1 MARQEYFPGD
11 SVFFVHSKGI
21 FPGTL
26 RGYNGST
33 IGVQWGYTK
42 LQNCADLRKALH
54 MRCRRPPRLNC
65 CCYTWC
71 SASTDPIVFAIRL
84 PQPSPNMPRQLQ
96 LLPLPMLFEVDQTH
110 ETMIKS
116 HRIRSE
122 TDTSSHFVSH
132 FMSVT
137 KKKWVTGPSSASKF
151 VRRDPQGTSCSVLPT
166 CWGCWHSL
174 PSSHTWINWIDLLKV
189 PPWCLHG
196 AMGRGEARW
205 GTWSWSGSPCCQPTP
220 AARARHATIKHQ
232 PGSWKQ
238 LRWVKSRMVLGRR

>member
-1 MARQEYFPGD
+1 M
-11 SVFFVHSKGI
+11 HSKGI

-26 RGYNGST
+26 REYNGST
-33 IGVQWGYTK
+33 IGVQWGYRK

-54 MRCRRPPRLNC
+54 MRCQRPPRLNC

-96 LLPLPMLFEVDQTH
+96 PLPLPMLFEVDQTH

-122 TDTSSHFVSH
+122 TDTSSHFVSILR
-132 FMSVT
+132 
-137 KKKWVTGPSSASKF
+137 SASAG
-151 VRRDPQGTSCSVLPT
+151 PQGTSCSVLPT

-174 PSSHTWINWIDLLKV
+174 PSSHTWHFSLLKV
-189 PPWCLHG
+189 PPWGLHGAGRGHG
-196 AMGRGEARW
+196 AMGRKTPGGEARW
-205 GTWSWSGSPCCQPTP
+205 GT
-220 AARARHATIKHQ
+220 
-232 PGSWKQ
+232 
-238 LRWVKSRMVLGRR
+238 

>member
-1 MARQEYFPGD
+1 M
-11 SVFFVHSKGI
+11 HSKGI

-26 RGYNGST
+26 REYNGST
-33 IGVQWGYTK
+33 IGVQWGYRK

-54 MRCRRPPRLNC
+54 MRCQRPPRLNC

-96 LLPLPMLFEVDQTH
+96 PLPLPMLFEVDQTH

-132 FMSVT
+132 FEV
-137 KKKWVTGPSSASKF
+137 G
-151 VRRDPQGTSCSVLPT
+151 VRRSAGHVLF
-166 CWGCWHSL
+166 
-174 PSSHTWINWIDLLKV
+174 SSSNLLGM
-189 PPWCLHG
+189 L
-196 AMGRGEARW
+196 AF
-205 GTWSWSGSPCCQPTP
+205 SP
-220 AARARHATIKHQ
+220 
-232 PGSWKQ
+232 
-238 LRWVKSRMVLGRR
+238 VKPYLAFLSA

>member
-11 SVFFVHSKGI
+11 RVFFVHSKGI

-137 KKKWVTGPSSASKF
+137 KKKVGDRPKF
-151 VRRDPQGTSCSVLPT
+151 GVQVRPQGSAGHVLF
-166 CWGCWHSL
+166 
-174 PSSHTWINWIDLLKV
+174 SSSNLLGM
-189 PPWCLHG
+189 L
-196 AMGRGEARW
+196 AF
-205 GTWSWSGSPCCQPTP
+205 SPVKPYLD
-220 AARARHATIKHQ
+220 
-232 PGSWKQ
+232 Q
-238 LRWVKSRMVLGRR
+238 LDRSA